1 MRVAR
6 VLNLF
11 SAFLLFCCIGTA
23 AAADPAQAQATLT
36 VADCVKCHEQPVK
49 DVAANG
55 GKHKTEVSCQDCHVG
70 HPPKVKKPIPL
81 CSQCHTGKPHYK
93 LQGCLGCHSNPHTP
107 KVIKFGNNVTDPCL
121 SCHTQQI
128 EKLRSFKSKHTAL
141 ACSYCHNVHGRIP
154 DCTQCHK
161 SHSNEIVQKDCKAC
175 HQAHMPKNVTYKSDV
190 PSKFCAACHKRAFTQ
205 LAASPAKH
213 SKLACAYCHKEKHKT
228 VPACTQCH
236 VKPHPAAIMA
246 KFPKCGEC
254 HSIAHDLNHWSTPAP
269 AGGAPVAPK
278 AAPAAPKAAPKADAK
293 KPAAPVKK

>member
-1 MRVAR
+1 MKVAR

-23 AAADPAQAQATLT
+23 AAAEPAQATATLT
-36 VADCVKCHEQPVK
+36 SSDCVKCHEQPPK

-81 CSQCHTGKPHYK
+81 CSQCHEGKPHYK

-121 SCHTQQI
+121 TCHTPQI
-128 EKLRSFKSKHTAL
+128 EKLRTFKSKHSAL
-141 ACSYCHNVHGRIP
+141 ACSFCHNVHGRIP

-161 SHSNEIVQKDCKAC
+161 SHSADIVQKDCKAC
-175 HQAHMPKNVTYKSDV
+175 HQAHTPKNVTYKNDV
-190 PSKFCAACHKRAFTQ
+190 PSKFCAACHKK
-205 LAASPAKH
+205 ASTLLSASTAKH
-213 SKLACAYCHKEKHKT
+213 SKLACVYCHQAKHKT

-236 VKPHPAAIMA
+236 VKPHPAAMMA

-254 HSIAHDLNHWSTPAP
+254 HNIAHDLNHWTTDAAAP
-269 AGGAPVAPK
+269 KATVAPK
-278 AAPAAPKAAPKADAK
+278 AAPAVK
-293 KPAAPVKK
+293 KPAAPAKK